1 MRIYKYGL
9 KLQAENYIKMPAISE
24 IMDIQLQDG
33 KPVMWVL
40 VDPVSDDITVKIES
54 YFTGEKVDT
63 NDFKNEYIATIQH
76 DGLVYHFFMSYE
88 L

>member
-1 MRIYKYGL
+1 
-9 KLQAENYIKMPAISE
+9 MPAIFE
-24 IMDIQLQDG
+24 IMDIQLQDD
-33 KPVMWVL
+33 KLVMWAL

-63 NDFKNEYIATIQH
+63 NDFKSEYIATIQH
-76 DGLVYHFFMSYE
+76 DGLVWHFFMSYE